1 MLYRTTTCLALSFA
15 VALTFGP
22 AAAQEKEVQKAGPED
37 QFLIKAA
44 MANNAVVRMAEL
56 VETRSEN
63 PKVEEF
69 ARLVLADHKRA
80 GDKLGEIAKK
90 RNVGV
95 AAGLEQPTRDEID
108 RLSKLKGADF
118 DKAFLDS
125 FIKGHEACLKHC
137 DEVAT
142 TGKEETTVGFGKECK
157 TMIEKHLKQAKELR
171 QGLGN

>member
-1 MLYRTTTCLALSFA
+1 MLYRMTTCLALAF
-15 VALTFGP
+15 ALTLGFGP

-44 MANNAVVRMAEL
+44 MANNAVTRMAEL
-56 VETRSEN
+56 VESRSEN

-69 ARLVLADHKRA
+69 ARLVLADHKKA
-80 GDKLGEIAKK
+80 GEKLGEIVKR

-108 RLSKLKGADF
+108 RLSKLKGAEF
-118 DKAFLDS
+118 DKAFLDA
-125 FIKGHEACLKHC
+125 FIRGHEACLKHC
-137 DEVAT
+137 DTVT
-142 TGKEETTVGFGKECK
+142 TEGKEEATVGFAKESK
-157 TMIEKHLKQAKELR
+157 TAIERHLKMAKELR